1 MSALVHATCG
11 TVDAVTPKD
20 PHVSGWVPNFLP
32 AGSQFERQADRLRS
46 LVGDQ
51 VADAELFGTLSMM
64 TGSLTS
70 PS

>member
-20 PHVSGWVPNFLP
+20 PHVSGWVPNFSP
-32 AGSQFERQADRLRS
+32 PDRSSNARLTVIGRLSAIKS
-46 LVGDQ
+46 LTL
-51 VADAELFGTLSMM
+51 ELFGTLSMM